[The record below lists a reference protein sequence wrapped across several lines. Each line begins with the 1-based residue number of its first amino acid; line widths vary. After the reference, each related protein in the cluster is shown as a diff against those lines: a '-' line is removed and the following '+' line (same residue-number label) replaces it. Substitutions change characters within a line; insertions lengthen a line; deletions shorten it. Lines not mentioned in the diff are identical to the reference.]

1 MKEKYAVKTLI
12 DNIDHQLLDTT
23 YKTDE
28 TETKAIEKVG
38 ADFQTMEWTVERENG
53 RAVYEFD
60 MTTGGGKKA
69 EVKVDGMNGKV
80 LSAKV
85 KNTKY

>member
-1 MKEKYAVKTLI
+1 M
-12 DNIDHQLLDTT
+12 
-23 YKTDE
+23 
-28 TETKAIEKVG
+28 EKVG
-38 ADFQTMEWTVERENG
+38 SDFQTMEWTVERENG

-85 KNTKY
+85 KSTKY

>member
-1 MKEKYAVKTLI
+1 MMIQTSLSAPA
-12 DNIDHQLLDTT
+12 D
-23 YKTDE
+23 
-28 TETKAIEKVG
+28 IEPVSYTHL
-38 ADFQTMEWTVERENG
+38 QTMEWTVERENG
-53 RAVYEFD
+53 RAVYKFD
-60 MTTGGGKKA
+60 MTTGGDKKA